1 MSKPML
7 SRLSEQEYLRGELDG
22 DTRHEYV
29 DGEVYAMAG
38 AGEAHNLIA
47 LNIASKLRD
56 FARGGPCRVFIS
68 DMKLHVQTWRAYYYP
83 DVMVTCDPG
92 DHHSH
97 FKERPSLV
105 VEVLSPG
112 TESTDRR
119 EKMLAYRTLPSL
131 REYVLVATDKRQVE
145 RYRRDEHD
153 EWQLAVGQDDLLLL
167 ESVGARLT
175 LDEIYED
182 VRPDEQPFG
191 AARGEEGREKGEG

>member
-1 MSKPML
+1 MMSNPKL
-7 SRLSEQEYLRGELDG
+7 SRLSEQEYLQGELASEI
-22 DTRHEYV
+22 RHEYV
-29 DGEVYAMAG
+29 DGQVYAMAG

-47 LNIASKLRD
+47 GNIFARLRD

-68 DMKLHVQTWRAYYYP
+68 DMKLHVQTWKAYYYP
-83 DVMVTCDPG
+83 DVMVTCDPS
-92 DHHSH
+92 DSHSH

-112 TESTDRR
+112 SESTDRR

-131 REYVLVATDKRQVE
+131 REYLLVATDRRHVE

-153 EWQLAVGQDDLLLL
+153 EWQLVALGQGEALLL
-167 ESVGARLT
+167 ESIGTSLT

-182 VRPDEQPFG
+182 VQLEDRTI
-191 AARGEEGREKGEG
+191 